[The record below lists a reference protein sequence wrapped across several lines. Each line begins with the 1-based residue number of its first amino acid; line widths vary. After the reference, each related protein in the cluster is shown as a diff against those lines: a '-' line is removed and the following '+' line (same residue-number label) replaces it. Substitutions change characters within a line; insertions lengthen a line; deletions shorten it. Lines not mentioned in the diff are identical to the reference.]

1 MNRDEIDRHVYRLEH
16 EANEMVDLDDD
27 GVRILTECSLRS
39 LGSQMN
45 QLTNLLV
52 SLIQIYNIDQELRNQ
67 IARYAEDAIRE
78 NQDIE
83 LDLVRIL
90 KYLRKEDKHE
100 SDN

>member
-1 MNRDEIDRHVYRLEH
+1 
-16 EANEMVDLDDD
+16 MVDLDDG
-27 GVRILTECSLRS
+27 GVKTLIECSLRS
-39 LGSQMN
+39 LGSQMD

-52 SLIQIYNIDQELRNQ
+52 SLIRIYSIDQELRNQ

-90 KYLRKEDKHE
+90 KYLRKENKHKEE
-100 SDN
+100 S